1 MPTLEASAS
10 VFRRGLPPKE
20 DLQNPAIARIFSKV
34 LSERSTLRSHYKLED
49 DVVALQ
55 KCFRCGWFHADK
67 LDDGSGDLIYVFASP
82 LHRLFVEWKLWNTVT
97 APMSSTPTVTRL
109 WDTVAAPM
117 SSTSTVTSTLRS
129 TTIFDFAV
137 NVIAE
142 FSPLSISPNRRIGPQ
157 CTQRPPEAQYQD
169 EFYRSCYAYSKGS
182 LVTFPEFGTK
192 KGRVD
197 FYIPAMEWGVELLR
211 DGNQLTQHSGR
222 FSQSGSYKTTLPIA
236 DYIIL
241 DFRDTQPTRQHPSMW
256 IIRTNLYPFFSR

>member
-1 MPTLEASAS
+1 MPTLEASAC

-20 DLQNPAIARIFSKV
+20 DLQNPAIARIFARV
-34 LSERSTLRSHYKLED
+34 LSERSTLRSHYELED
-49 DVVALQ
+49 DVAALQ

-67 LDDGSGDLIYVFASP
+67 LDDGSDDLIYVFASP

-97 APMSSTPTVTRL
+97 APMSST
-109 WDTVAAPM
+109 
-117 SSTSTVTSTLRS
+117 STVTSTLQS
-129 TTIFDFAV
+129 TTLLDFAV
-137 NVIAE
+137 NVIAG
-142 FSPLSISPNRRIGPQ
+142 FSPLSISANQQIGPQ
-157 CTQRPPEAQYQD
+157 YTQRPPEAQYQD
-169 EFYRSCYAYSKGS
+169 EFYRSCYTYSKGS

-197 FYIPAMEWGVELLR
+197 FHIPAMEWGVELLR
-211 DGNQLTQHSGR
+211 EGNQLTQHSGR

-241 DFRDTQPTRQHPSMW
+241 DFRNTQPKRQHPSMC